1 MRWTGHC
8 RFFPN
13 HSREGDENEA
23 VHFDAGCGRLRC
35 RERDRNRAGEEGRR
49 QGQGRP
55 DGQEGRQ
62 EVGQEELHQ
71 EVLQIEGRSQERRA
85 LQERR
90 SQEVTRLMIKAK
102 AGAPLPF
109 LLMRSVLA
117 LAALAAVPALAQPP
131 VTQLNAGMHLIRAEV
146 VSDPGTRAEGLMYRK
161 SMAQNAGMLFVFD
174 EAAVHCMWMK
184 NTLIPLSV
192 AFIDDR
198 GAIVN
203 IADMEPQTEASHCAA
218 QPVRYALEMN
228 RGWFAARGVK
238 PGSRLG
244 GIPGVK

>member
-1 MRWTGHC
+1 
-8 RFFPN
+8 
-13 HSREGDENEA
+13 
-23 VHFDAGCGRLRC
+23 
-35 RERDRNRAGEEGRR
+35 
-49 QGQGRP
+49 
-55 DGQEGRQ
+55 
-62 EVGQEELHQ
+62 
-71 EVLQIEGRSQERRA
+71 
-85 LQERR
+85 
-90 SQEVTRLMIKAK
+90 
-102 AGAPLPF
+102 
-109 LLMRSVLA
+109 MRSVLA
-117 LAALAAVPALAQPP
+117 LAALAAAPALAQPP
-131 VTQLNAGMHLIRAEV
+131 VAQLNAGMHLIRAEV
-146 VSDPGTRAEGLMYRK
+146 VSEPGTRAQGLMYRK
-161 SMAQNAGMLFVFD
+161 SMPQNAGMLFIFD
-174 EAAVHCMWMK
+174 QAEVHCMWMK